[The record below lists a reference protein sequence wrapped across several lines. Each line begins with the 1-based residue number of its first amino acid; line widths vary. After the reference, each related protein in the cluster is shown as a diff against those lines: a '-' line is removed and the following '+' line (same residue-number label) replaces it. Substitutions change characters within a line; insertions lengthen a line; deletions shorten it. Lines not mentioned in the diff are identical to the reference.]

1 MSLARRG
8 RLAGMGRI
16 MLHDLREQTPV
27 DVATSY
33 VGRGA
38 SIGGDCLSAFD
49 NLYAARLAS
58 WVRSDSELTWLAPG
72 TVPPLSAS
80 KVARWGQ
87 RAEHRLFFWHEV
99 CSDPIGYAELNK
111 MPTEPDQM
119 WIGHCILDPAVRG
132 QGLGERFVH
141 GLLSRAFDALGMQ
154 AVVLVVFPDN
164 AAAIRCYR
172 KNGMII
178 TGREEKHFKTTRR
191 RHEFLRMGIDRNH
204 FERLRAAGHWKRDP
218 AHYVASLADARRG
231 MARRCRIVSSA

>member
-1 MSLARRG
+1 MSNQ
-8 RLAGMGRI
+8 
-16 MLHDLREQTPV
+16 LRDQTPV
-27 DVATSY
+27 DVATSCT
-33 VGRGA
+33 GRGA

-49 NLYAARLAS
+49 SLYAARLAS
-58 WVRSDSELTWLAPG
+58 WVRSDSELIWLAPG
-72 TVPPLSAS
+72 TVPPLSAA
-80 KVARWGQ
+80 KVARWGR
-87 RAEHRLFFWHEV
+87 RAEHRLLFWNDAHV
-99 CSDPIGYAELNK
+99 DPIGYSELNK

-132 QGLGERFVH
+132 QGLGGRFVYA
-141 GLLSRAFDALGMQ
+141 LLSRAFDALGVQ

-191 RHEFLRMGIDRNH
+191 RHEFLRMGIDRDH
-204 FERLRAAGHWKRDP
+204 FERLRAAGHWMQAP

-231 MARRCRIVSSA
+231 MVRRRRIVSSA